1 MESHTTPSGE
11 DRPLGGLGPA
21 PVARVDAV
29 LRDLIPEYLQNR
41 RLDVDRLRSWMAEG
55 KGAEMKRLLHQMKG
69 SGGMY
74 GFPRITDLARL
85 MEARVA
91 AGEIRACADLI
102 EELSSYVDAVVVEY
116 VEE

>member
-1 MESHTTPSGE
+1 
-11 DRPLGGLGPA
+11 
-21 PVARVDAV
+21 VARVDAV

-41 RLDVDRLRSWMAEG
+41 RLDVERLRAWMAEG

-74 GFPRITDLARL
+74 GFPRITDLARV

-91 AGEIRACADLI
+91 AGEGRSCADLI